1 MTGLDLCEE
10 LLNEARNAPAR
21 SGIQPDF
28 ILGDM
33 SGFALA
39 CQVEG
44 AFCFGNSFGYMSHA
58 DNLRFLAGVS
68 DCLRPGGRFVMET
81 GIIAESLLPSLP
93 SSRWHRVKDIF
104 ALSANR
110 YDPVQE
116 QLSTDYTFIRGET
129 VQTGTA
135 TYSVYTVA
143 ELGRLLS
150 SCGLTVESLY
160 GTTGRQSYRL
170 GDSRLLLTARK
181 T

>member
-1 MTGLDLCEE
+1 MQTKWYEQFFYGLALEFWRNAVSAEQTTADADFIESELRLPPGSRVLDIPCGNGRHSIELAKRGYVMTGLDLCEE

-68 DCLRPGGRFVMET
+68 DCLCPGGRFVMET

-93 SSRWHRVKDIF
+93 SSCKGHFCPQRK
-104 ALSANR
+104 
-110 YDPVQE
+110 
-116 QLSTDYTFIRGET
+116 
-129 VQTGTA
+129 
-135 TYSVYTVA
+135 
-143 ELGRLLS
+143 
-150 SCGLTVESLY
+150 SL
-160 GTTGRQSYRL
+160 
-170 GDSRLLLTARK
+170 
-181 T
+181 